1 MRRTQRPAETPTSL
15 ATRVVGAAG
24 EHDAVLGELRPT
36 LPADHPVW
44 QRDVLAV
51 SARVRTLLAALTP
64 VAVQVLSFWDHVL
77 RALSV
82 GGRRLELDPSGC
94 YRVLSA

>member
-1 MRRTQRPAETPTSL
+1 MRRTQRPAETRAPL
-15 ATRVVGAAG
+15 AARSVGATGDNEA
-24 EHDAVLGELRPT
+24 ALGDLRPT

-64 VAVQVLSFWDHVL
+64 VAVRVLSFWDHSL
-77 RALSV
+77 RTLIV
-82 GGRRLELDPSGC
+82 GGHRLEVDPSGS
-94 YRVLSA
+94 YRLC